1 VVQRELTVMGFPIFI
16 TRVSVGKGPGVVM
29 LSMESPGGQVRNGEV
44 DHVEAM
50 RVVMSTSTF
59 HEVAELFARTARE
72 IQAQEQEHQNG
83 GKSDTPLPFTVPR
96 SSRH

>member
-1 VVQRELTVMGFPIFI
+1 MGFPIFI

-29 LSMESPGGQVRNGEV
+29 LSMESPGGEVRNGEV

-50 RVVMSTSTF
+50 RVVMSTATF

-72 IQAQEQEHQNG
+72 LHAQEHPNG